1 MAKSQKTLQELN
13 LEDDFLFAKVMSDKE
28 ICRRVIEKILD
39 IKIKEIKMPEEQK
52 VIDILLDSKAVRLD
66 VYVND
71 DKGTVY
77 NVEMQQGKQTNLA
90 KRSRYYQ
97 GSIDLDKISKGKD
110 YLTLNKSYVIFS
122 CTKDPFGKG
131 RHKYTF
137 RNVCIEDNSI
147 ELGDETD
154 KVFLNTSGTLTDV
167 DDEMMEFLSYVKN
180 STDEAAHSAKS
191 DLVKAINQKVNHVK
205 HDKKMEVEY
214 MTLLE
219 RDRLNFVEGKEEGRE
234 EGRKEGRI
242 EEKIQMATKLLLRGM
257 SIDEVASITELT
269 REKVASLIE

>member
-1 MAKSQKTLQELN
+1 MARKQKKLQELN

-28 ICRRVIEKILD
+28 ICKKVIEKILD

-77 NVEMQQGKQTNLA
+77 NVEMQQGKNMNLA

-97 GSIDLDKISKGKD
+97 GNIDLDKISKGED
-110 YLTLNKSYVIFS
+110 YLKLNKSYVIFI

-137 RNVCIEDNSI
+137 RNLCIEDNSI
-147 ELGDETD
+147 ELKDETD
-154 KVFLNTSGTLTDV
+154 KVFLNANGTLNDV
-167 DDEMMEFLSYVKN
+167 DDEMLEFLSYVVK
-180 STDEAAHSAKS
+180 STDEVAESAKS
-191 DLVKAINQKVNHVK
+191 NLVKVINQKVNNVK
-205 HDKKMEVEY
+205 HDKTMEVEY

-219 RDRLNFVEGKEEGRE
+219 RDRINFEEGKEEGVV
-234 EGRKEGRI
+234 EGRT
-242 EEKIQMATKLLLRGM
+242 EEKERNAKALLDVLDDETISKKLDIPIERVKELRKNNM
-257 SIDEVASITELT
+257 
-269 REKVASLIE
+269 

>member
-1 MAKSQKTLQELN
+1 M
-13 LEDDFLFAKVMSDKE
+13 
-28 ICRRVIEKILD
+28 
-39 IKIKEIKMPEEQK
+39 
-52 VIDILLDSKAVRLD
+52 
-66 VYVND
+66 
-71 DKGTVY
+71 
-77 NVEMQQGKQTNLA
+77 
-90 KRSRYYQ
+90 
-97 GSIDLDKISKGKD
+97 
-110 YLTLNKSYVIFS
+110 
-122 CTKDPFGKG
+122 
-131 RHKYTF
+131 
-137 RNVCIEDNSI
+137 
-147 ELGDETD
+147 
-154 KVFLNTSGTLTDV
+154 TDV

-180 STDEAAHSAKS
+180 STDEAASSAKS